1 MRFLS
6 RLRQP
11 PADET
16 PLFDGAALKRLILP
30 LILEQTLAITVG
42 MADTVMVSS
51 LGDAVMSGVS
61 LIDNINT
68 LIINIFAAFA
78 TGGAVVAAQ
87 FLGARREKS
96 ARETAG
102 QVIVSTLLISL
113 AVMGVCLALREP
125 IIRLLFGEIEPE
137 VMASA
142 SVYFRISAFSYPVIG
157 VYSCCAA
164 LFRTMG
170 NSKVSMYSGLL
181 ANVVNIGA
189 NALFIYG
196 MDMGAAGAALG
207 SLLSR
212 LASMA
217 LLLVLLTDRKNVIYI
232 SFREKF
238 VFNGQVLRK
247 IFRIGLP
254 NSLENGVFQLGRIM
268 VLRIITLF
276 GVVQIAANG
285 VANSLSA
292 LGCIPGQ
299 AMNLAMITVVGRPRA
314 GALVYAAVD
323 GDHLSVHDRRQRAD
337 SAVAAADAAA
347 VFAFARV
354 DCARAGS
361 DQHPQRLR
369 DAAVD
374 CRLHAAE
381 RAARGLRRAVYDGYF
396 GRVDAGLPHRAESGA
411 GAAAELRR
419 GRRFRRDGR
428 RLAVPRGRVLL
439 SLSLR
444 PLVAVSGAD
453 RIGRAGKS
461 GADRSICTKK
471 DGRLLLSFSF
481 AHLSP
486 CGWGLRLLGRPG
498 RRPFLR
504 PPVCRSSPASGR
516 AQVRRPP
523 SFRRKPRGGRPR

>member
-1 MRFLS
+1 MRFLN

-11 PADET
+11 PADEA

-299 AMNLAMITVVGRPRA
+299 AMNLAMITVVGRCV
-314 GALVYAAVD
+314 G
-323 GDHLSVHDRRQRAD
+323 
-337 SAVAAADAAA
+337 
-347 VFAFARV
+347 
-354 DCARAGS
+354 AGS
-361 DQHPQRLR
+361 
-369 DAAVD
+369 
-374 CRLHAAE
+374 
-381 RAARGLRRAVYDGYF
+381 RAQARWYT
-396 GRVDAGLPHRAESGA
+396 
-411 GAAAELRR
+411 
-419 GRRFRRDGR
+419 R
-428 RLAVPRGRVLL
+428 RLMGITYLFTIGVNALILL
-439 SLSLR
+439 SLPLTLRLYSLSSESIALAR
-444 PLVAVSGAD
+444 VLTSIHNGCAMLLWPAAFTLPNALRAACDARFTMVISVASMLAF
-453 RIGRAGKS
+453 RIG
-461 GADRSICTKK
+461 
-471 DGRLLLSFSF
+471 LSLVL
-481 AHLSP
+481 A
-486 CGWGLRLLGRPG
+486 LRLNYGAVGVFAAMVVDWLFRAVVFFF
-498 RRPFLR
+498 RYR
-504 PPVCRSSPASGR
+504 SGR
-516 AQVRRPP
+516 WWP
-523 SFRRKPRGGRPR
+523 SRALTE

>member
-299 AMNLAMITVVGRPRA
+299 AMNLAMITVVGRCV
-314 GALVYAAVD
+314 G
-323 GDHLSVHDRRQRAD
+323 
-337 SAVAAADAAA
+337 
-347 VFAFARV
+347 
-354 DCARAGS
+354 AGS
-361 DQHPQRLR
+361 
-369 DAAVD
+369 
-374 CRLHAAE
+374 
-381 RAARGLRRAVYDGYF
+381 RAQARWYT
-396 GRVDAGLPHRAESGA
+396 
-411 GAAAELRR
+411 
-419 GRRFRRDGR
+419 R
-428 RLAVPRGRVLL
+428 RLMGITYLFTIGVNALILL
-439 SLSLR
+439 SLPLTLR
-444 PLVAVSGAD
+444 LYS
-453 RIGRAGKS
+453 
-461 GADRSICTKK
+461 
-471 DGRLLLSFSF
+471 
-481 AHLSP
+481 LSP
-486 CGWGLRLLGRPG
+486 E
-498 RRPFLR
+498 
-504 PPVCRSSPASGR
+504 
-516 AQVRRPP
+516 
-523 SFRRKPRGGRPR
+523 

>member
-1 MRFLS
+1 M
-6 RLRQP
+6 
-11 PADET
+11 
-16 PLFDGAALKRLILP
+16 
-30 LILEQTLAITVG
+30 
-42 MADTVMVSS
+42 
-51 LGDAVMSGVS
+51 
-61 LIDNINT
+61 
-68 LIINIFAAFA
+68 
-78 TGGAVVAAQ
+78 VAAQ

-181 ANVVNIGA
+181 ANAVNIGA

-299 AMNLAMITVVGRPRA
+299 AMNLAMITVVGRCVGAGSRA
-314 GALVYAAVD
+314 QARWYTRRLYSLSPESIALARVLTSIHNGCAMLLWPAAFTLPNALRAACDARFTMVISVASMLAFRIGLSLVLALRLNYGAV
-323 GDHLSVHDRRQRAD
+323 G
-337 SAVAAADAAA
+337 
-347 VFAFARV
+347 VFAAMVV
-354 DCARAGS
+354 DW
-361 DQHPQRLR
+361 LF
-369 DAAVD
+369 
-374 CRLHAAE
+374 
-381 RAARGLRRAVYDGYF
+381 RAVVF
-396 GRVDAGLPHRAESGA
+396 F
-411 GAAAELRR
+411 
-419 GRRFRRDGR
+419 FRYR
-428 RLAVPRGRVLL
+428 
-439 SLSLR
+439 
-444 PLVAVSGAD
+444 
-453 RIGRAGKS
+453 
-461 GADRSICTKK
+461 
-471 DGRLLLSFSF
+471 
-481 AHLSP
+481 
-486 CGWGLRLLGRPG
+486 
-498 RRPFLR
+498 
-504 PPVCRSSPASGR
+504 SGR
-516 AQVRRPP
+516 WWP
-523 SFRRKPRGGRPR
+523 SRALTE

>member
-299 AMNLAMITVVGRPRA
+299 AMNLAMITVVGRCV
-314 GALVYAAVD
+314 G
-323 GDHLSVHDRRQRAD
+323 
-337 SAVAAADAAA
+337 
-347 VFAFARV
+347 
-354 DCARAGS
+354 AGS
-361 DQHPQRLR
+361 
-369 DAAVD
+369 
-374 CRLHAAE
+374 
-381 RAARGLRRAVYDGYF
+381 RAQARWYT
-396 GRVDAGLPHRAESGA
+396 
-411 GAAAELRR
+411 
-419 GRRFRRDGR
+419 R
-428 RLAVPRGRVLL
+428 RLMGITYLFTIGVNALILL
-439 SLSLR
+439 SLPLTLRLYSLSPESIALAR
-444 PLVAVSGAD
+444 VLTSIHNGCAMLLWPAAFTLPNALRAASDVKYTMVVASMLAF
-453 RIGRAGKS
+453 RIG
-461 GADRSICTKK
+461 
-471 DGRLLLSFSF
+471 LSLVL
-481 AHLSP
+481 A
-486 CGWGLRLLGRPG
+486 LRLNYGAVGVFAAMVVDWLFRAVVFFF
-498 RRPFLR
+498 RYR
-504 PPVCRSSPASGR
+504 SGR
-516 AQVRRPP
+516 WWP
-523 SFRRKPRGGRPR
+523 SRALTE